1 MIPFCQWINSN
12 PVGRQ
17 VVLILTDV
25 YYFAHLDLEN
35 LKDNLGVVFPE
46 EHVHIR
52 KMALQASFS
61 KRTFTFEFDA
71 RTSRGLMREKHSW
84 YIKIWDD
91 PKVGRFGVGECGPLP
106 GLSIE
111 DSATIEEKISSVVE
125 QINHAKLKLE
135 DVDSSSLRKLNTFF
149 TDFFGEELMKKY
161 PSVVFSLETAILD
174 LLNGGDRVIF
184 RNEFAKGKPLPINGL
199 IWMGGLDFMLQQ
211 VEIKIRDGYRC
222 VKLKVGGLDFEKECD
237 ILQYIRRKYF
247 RDDIVIR
254 LDANGAFKP
263 EEAMYKLQELSKFG
277 VHSIEQPLKTG
288 HHGIVDICKSSPIPI
303 ALDEELI
310 GLSGRE
316 EKESLLDR
324 IRPQFIILKPTL
336 HGGLFGCEEWIALAE
351 ARKIGWWIT
360 SALESNIG
368 LNSIGQF
375 TANYD
380 IKLPQGLG
388 TGAIYTNNFPSPL
401 LAEKGTLRYDL
412 KENWDLSDF
421 G

>member
-1 MIPFCQWINSN
+1 
-12 PVGRQ
+12 
-17 VVLILTDV
+17 
-25 YYFAHLDLEN
+25 
-35 LKDNLGVVFPE
+35 
-46 EHVHIR
+46 
-52 KMALQASFS
+52 MALQASFK

-111 DSATIEEKISSVVE
+111 DLATLEEKISQVVD
-125 QINHAKLKLE
+125 QINQGKLKME
-135 DVDSSSLRKLNTFF
+135 GIDASSLQKLHLFLTN
-149 TDFFGEELMKKY
+149 FFGGELIRKY
-161 PSVVFSLETAILD
+161 PSIVFSLETAFLD
-174 LLNGGDRVIF
+174 LLNGGDRIIF
-184 RNEFAKGKPLPINGL
+184 RNEFIKGSPLPINGL

-263 EEAMYKLQELSKFG
+263 DEAMYKLQELSKFK
-277 VHSIEQPLKTG
+277 VHSIEQPLKVG
-288 HHGIVDICKSSPIPI
+288 QKDLADLCKNSLIPI

-310 GLSGRE
+310 GLDSKEG
-316 EKESLLDR
+316 KESLLDR
-324 IRPQFIILKPTL
+324 IKPQYIILKPTL
-336 HGGLFGCEEWIALAE
+336 HGGLYGCQEWIALAE

-368 LNSIGQF
+368 LNAISQF

-380 IKLPQGLG
+380 IKIPQGLG
-388 TGAIYTNNFPSPL
+388 TGSIYANNFPSPL
-401 LAEKGTLRYDL
+401 VAEKGTLRYDL
-412 KENWDLSDF
+412 KESWDLSDF
-421 G
+421 S